1 MRIDN
6 PIDITSS
13 PAIIAVIIMI
23 AISFLVPCMCWFIRN
38 FLRIVFNRN
47 AEWLSQ
53 NLKWIF
59 LVGFIAFLISLLF
72 LILII
77 TGVIK

>member
-13 PAIIAVIIMI
+13 PAIIAIIIIM
-23 AISFLVPCMCWFIRN
+23 AISFLIPCLCWFIRN
-38 FLRIVFNRN
+38 LLRIVFNKN

-59 LVGFIAFLISLLF
+59 LIGFIAFLITLLF
-72 LILII
+72 LLLII